1 MKQRLDYIS
10 ILRVG
15 AMSSV
20 VVYHCICGYSNIWG
34 GKWSWQIVDFWNTIA
49 HVLSYYHM
57 PLFVI
62 ISGFLFKYVQI
73 TGKYSNFGTFLY
85 KKIRRI
91 MIPYIVWGCLLYMIW
106 GSSVGRLQDGYM
118 HLWFLWFIFQ
128 AYVTFYYMD
137 KFVGNNKFAEICLF
151 VCSIFAI
158 ILFEKCKNEI
168 GYWEFGIHS
177 YLQYMPYYIV
187 GAQLYRYMLSR
198 SLNLNICKIGLSSCV
213 IGFVMCYRF
222 FFKYTLA
229 VLFALFVLLF
239 GICVMSRLTFKSYGW
254 IKMFDKYSLSIYILH
269 HPMIQL
275 MNDSKIGVMYM
286 PHYWIYPIVQFCMVI
301 LLSLFITEML
311 AKYKIGKV
319 VLGL

>member
-15 AMSSV
+15 AMLSV

-106 GSSVGRLQDGYM
+106 GNSVG
-118 HLWFLWFIFQ
+118 
-128 AYVTFYYMD
+128 
-137 KFVGNNKFAEICLF
+137 
-151 VCSIFAI
+151 
-158 ILFEKCKNEI
+158 
-168 GYWEFGIHS
+168 
-177 YLQYMPYYIV
+177 
-187 GAQLYRYMLSR
+187 
-198 SLNLNICKIGLSSCV
+198 
-213 IGFVMCYRF
+213 
-222 FFKYTLA
+222 
-229 VLFALFVLLF
+229 
-239 GICVMSRLTFKSYGW
+239 
-254 IKMFDKYSLSIYILH
+254 
-269 HPMIQL
+269 
-275 MNDSKIGVMYM
+275 
-286 PHYWIYPIVQFCMVI
+286 
-301 LLSLFITEML
+301 
-311 AKYKIGKV
+311 
-319 VLGL
+319 